1 MGGVARRAT
10 MIKRIR
16 AEADAVLLLLDA
28 GNTLFD
34 QPLALQSEG
43 RVVVEAMN
51 AMGYDAMA
59 VGVLDLAKGVEVL
72 RQRAT
77 EARFPILSANLVS
90 KTDGKPIL
98 SPYTVI
104 RRDGLRFGILGVTDP
119 DAVNAPG
126 VRDAADVLD
135 PVETVRTLL
144 PELRSQ
150 SDVLIVLSRLGLGE
164 DRMLARTVPGIDII
178 VGGKTHDLLRAPE
191 VVGTTI
197 ITQMG
202 YDGKW
207 LGRLDADLDAEGHL
221 SSPGVEGIGLA
232 PDIPDDPELAALIAS
247 WQQRFPEPTHANP

>member
-16 AEADAVLLLLDA
+16 AEADTVFLLLDA

-59 VGVLDLAKGVEVL
+59 VGMLDLAKGVEVL
-72 RQRAT
+72 RQRAA

-98 SPYTVI
+98 APYVVI
-104 RRDGLRFGILGVTDP
+104 RRHGLRYGILGVTDP
-119 DAVNAPG
+119 DAANAPG
-126 VRDAADVLD
+126 VRQVADVLD
-135 PVETVRTLL
+135 PVETVRKLL

-150 SDVLIVLSRLGLGE
+150 SDVVIVLSRLGLGE
-164 DRMLARTVPGIDII
+164 DRMLARAVPGIDII
-178 VGGKTHDLLRAPE
+178 VGGKTHDLLPVPE
-191 VVGTTI
+191 VVGKAI

-207 LGRLDADLDAEGHL
+207 LGRLDTYLDAESHL
-221 SSPGVEGIGLA
+221 SKPGVEIIGLA
-232 PDIPDDPELAALIAS
+232 PDVPDDPELAALVAS
-247 WQQRFPEPTHANP
+247 WQQRFPQPTPANP